1 MTNVE
6 QRDGIALADETI
18 GSGET
23 FSRVLESRDAKTISG
38 IVDRSASYDIDL
50 VWLTNDGTE
59 ITTESVASGVTGQNE
74 FSEEWHS
81 PKQCRIEIT
90 DTSSSSADAGITVLV
105 T

>member
-6 QRDGIALADETI
+6 ERDGIALAAETI
-18 GSGET
+18 GTGET
-23 FSRVLESRDAKTISG
+23 FSQVLESRDAKTISG

-50 VWLTNDGTE
+50 IWLTNEGSD
-59 ITTESVASGVTGQNE
+59 IVTESIESGASGQTE

-81 PKQCRIEIT
+81 PKQCRIEVT

>member
-6 QRDGIALADETI
+6 QRDGIALAAETI
-18 GSGET
+18 GTGET

-50 VWLTNDGTE
+50 VWLTNEGSD
-59 ITTESVASGVTGQNE
+59 IVTESIASGASGQTE

-90 DTSSSSADAGITVLV
+90 DTSSSSADAGISVFLT
-105 T
+105 

>member
-6 QRDGIALADETI
+6 ERDGIALADETI

-23 FSRVLESRDAKTISG
+23 FSKVLESRDAKTISG
-38 IVDRSASYDIDL
+38 IVDRSSSYDIDL
-50 VWLTNDGTE
+50 VWLTNEGSD
-59 ITTESVASGVTGQNE
+59 IVRESIVSGASGQTE

-81 PKQCRIEIT
+81 PKQCRIEVT

>member
-50 VWLTNDGTE
+50 VWLTNEGSD
-59 ITTESVASGVTGQNE
+59 IVTESIVSGASGQTE

-81 PKQCRIEIT
+81 PKQCRIEVT

>member
-23 FSRVLESRDAKTISG
+23 FSQVLESRDAKTISG

-50 VWLTNDGTE
+50 VWLTNDGSE
-59 ITTESVASGVTGQNE
+59 ITTENVASGVTGQSE

-81 PKQCRIEIT
+81 VKQCRIEIT
-90 DTSSSSADAGITVLV
+90 DTSSGSADAGISVFV

>member
-6 QRDGIALADETI
+6 ERDGIALADETI

-38 IVDRSASYDIDL
+38 IIDRSASYDIDL
-50 VWLTNDGTE
+50 VWLTNDGSE
-59 ITTESVASGVTGQNE
+59 ITTESVASGVTGQKE

-81 PKQCRIEIT
+81 VKQCRIEIT
-90 DTSSSSADAGITVLV
+90 DTSSGSADAGISVFV

>member
-6 QRDGIALADETI
+6 ERDGVALAAETI
-18 GSGET
+18 GAGET
-23 FSRVLESRDAKTISG
+23 FSRVLESRDAKTVSG

-50 VWLTNDGTE
+50 VWLTNEGSD
-59 ITTESVASGVTGQNE
+59 IVSESIVSGASGQTE

>member
-6 QRDGIALADETI
+6 ERDGIALAGETV

-50 VWLTNDGTE
+50 VWLTNEGSD
-59 ITTESVASGVTGQNE
+59 IVTESIASGASGQTE

-81 PKQCRIEIT
+81 PKQCRIEVT

>member
-6 QRDGIALADETI
+6 ERDGIALADETI

-23 FSRVLESRDAKTISG
+23 FSRVLESRDAKTVSG
-38 IVDRSASYDIDL
+38 IVDRSASYDVDL
-50 VWLTNDGTE
+50 VWLTNEGSD
-59 ITTESVASGVTGQNE
+59 IVTESIVSGASGQTE

-90 DTSSSSADAGITVLV
+90 DTSSGSADAGITVLV

>member
-6 QRDGIALADETI
+6 ERDGIALADETI

-23 FSRVLESRDAKTISG
+23 FSRVLESRDAKTVSG

-50 VWLTNDGTE
+50 VWLTNEGSD
-59 ITTESVASGVTGQNE
+59 IVTESIVSGASGQTE

-81 PKQCRIEIT
+81 PKQCRIEVT

>member
-1 MTNVE
+1 
-6 QRDGIALADETI
+6 
-18 GSGET
+18 
-23 FSRVLESRDAKTISG
+23 LESRDAKTISG

-50 VWLTNDGTE
+50 VWLTNEGSDIVTE
-59 ITTESVASGVTGQNE
+59 NIVSGASGQTE

-81 PKQCRIEIT
+81 PKQCRIEVT

>member
-6 QRDGIALADETI
+6 QRDGIALAAETI
-18 GSGET
+18 GTGET

-50 VWLTNDGTE
+50 VWLMNEGSD
-59 ITTESVASGVTGQNE
+59 IVTESIVSGASGQTE

-81 PKQCRIEIT
+81 PKQCRIEVT

>member
-6 QRDGIALADETI
+6 ERDGIALAAETI
-18 GSGET
+18 GNGET
-23 FSRVLESRDAKTISG
+23 FSKVLESRDAKTISG

-50 VWLTNDGTE
+50 VWLTNDGSD
-59 ITTESVASGVTGQNE
+59 IVTESIASGASGQTE

>member
-6 QRDGIALADETI
+6 ERDGIALANETI

-23 FSRVLESRDAKTISG
+23 FSKVLESRDAKTISG

-50 VWLTNDGTE
+50 VWLTNEGSDIVTE
-59 ITTESVASGVTGQNE
+59 NIASGANGQTE

>member
-6 QRDGIALADETI
+6 ERDGIALAAETI
-18 GSGET
+18 GSGDT
-23 FSRVLESRDAKTISG
+23 FSQVLESRDAKTISG

-50 VWLTNDGTE
+50 VWLTNEGSD
-59 ITTESVASGVTGQNE
+59 IVTESIASGASGQTE

-81 PKQCRIEIT
+81 PKQCRIEVT